1 MRRLCVGLLVAAAY
15 AAATATAAAAPS
27 IVVEC
32 NGSPTCEGPDVWFR
46 SPVFVDWTVSGGT
59 PTAGC
64 QDITI
69 DRDTA
74 GNPQGCSATGGGT
87 SAVTVTIKLD
97 RTPPVVTDAAP
108 DRPPDHAGWYTHPVE
123 FTAHG
128 SDATSGVAA
137 CVAPGYGGPDAF
149 NATFVGTCR
158 DVAGNVASR
167 AFALSY
173 DATPPDLAAAAIT
186 AADRV
191 VRLSW
196 PVGGTA
202 TIVRTP
208 GLDGAPSS
216 IVYDGPGTGFI
227 DREVRNERRYR
238 YALTLSDPAGNAA
251 SRDLAATPR
260 PRLLGPD
267 KRALVIAPPLLRW
280 TPVRGARY
288 YNVQLFRR
296 GRKILSAWPYRSQ
309 LQLRQTW
316 RYRGRRF
323 RLTDGLYHWYVWPGF
338 GPRSERRYG
347 ERIGARTFVISRP

>member
-1 MRRLCVGLLVAAAY
+1 MRRLLALLVVLVASAGGPAAAQ
-15 AAATATAAAAPS
+15 AEPLITRT
-27 IVVEC
+27 C
-32 NGSPTCEGPDVWFR
+32 NGSPTCSDWFT
-46 SPVFVDWTVSGGT
+46 SPVKLDWTVAAGSALSGCVDVVLTQDTTGT
-59 PTAGC
+59 QQGC
-64 QDITI
+64 IATDGTDTI
-69 DRDTA
+69 DR
-74 GNPQGCSATGGGT
+74 S
-87 SAVTVTIKLD
+87 VTIKLD

-108 DRPPDHAGWYTHPVE
+108 DRPPDHAGWYSHPVE

-158 DVAGNVASR
+158 DVAGNIASR

>member
-1 MRRLCVGLLVAAAY
+1 MRRLFPLLLVLAACGFSSAV
-15 AAATATAAAAPS
+15 AHAEPLVTRT
-27 IVVEC
+27 C
-32 NGSPTCEGPDVWFR
+32 NGSTNCAGWFT
-46 SPVFVDWTVSGGT
+46 SPVRLVWIVS
-59 PTAGC
+59 
-64 QDITI
+64 
-69 DRDTA
+69 A
-74 GNPQGCSATGGGT
+74 GNKMSGCVDVTLTQDTTGIQQGCIAGDGT
-87 SAVTVTIKLD
+87 ETVERTVTIKLD
-97 RTPPVVTDAAP
+97 QTPPVVTDATP
-108 DRPPDHAGWYTHPVE
+108 DRPPDHGGWYTHPVE
-123 FTAHG
+123 FNPHG

-149 NATFVGTCR
+149 NATFVATCG
-158 DVAGNVASR
+158 DVAGNIASR

-196 PVGGTA
+196 PTGGTA

-216 IVYDGPGTGFI
+216 VVYDGPGTGFI

-260 PRLLGPD
+260 PRLLAPD
-267 KRALVIAPPLLRW
+267 KRALIIAPPLLRW

-316 RYRGRRF
+316 RYHGRRF